1 MDKLKVIYDTVG
13 HTLTVWLDDP
23 SQEHMC
29 EETNDEVV
37 VMKDINNRVIGFEV
51 LHVGPAPLR
60 TISKSRRSCSRR
72 RSRITPRSIEWRGW
86 LDSNQ
91 RPAD

>member
-1 MDKLKVIYDTVG
+1 MDKIKVIYDAVG

-23 SQEHMC
+23 SREHIC

-51 LHVGPAPLR
+51 LHVEPGSTANHLEVE
-60 TISKSRRSCSRR
+60 TFVFKAS
-72 RSRITPRSIEWRGW
+72 
-86 LDSNQ
+86 
-91 RPAD
+91 